1 MVIDISHVPP
11 RRSYDLTWSWSGTG
25 DEDSP
30 YTVTVTATNERSE
43 ERRVGK
49 EGSSRDVAPPYIK
62 QAHNAVSA
70 PENLPATNSGVFSG
84 YDDTMVLSPSQGTP
98 TN

>member
-30 YTVTVTATNERSE
+30 YTVTVTATNEGGETRTTDLQVRCTVVSPPFLSQRHHSCSAAGNPAATT
-43 ERRVGK
+43 RRVF
-49 EGSSRDVAPPYIK
+49 RD
-62 QAHNAVSA
+62 
-70 PENLPATNSGVFSG
+70 
-84 YDDTMVLSPSQGTP
+84 YDDTSGITASQGRSTE
-98 TN
+98 